1 MLGIIKRADML
12 LADNFMQHKV
22 RGKMLKEILR

>member
-1 MLGIIKRADML
+1 MELLKRADML